1 MAQAAASGEIAQDL
15 RDLIEEEFK
24 DYVGNN
30 IGAIITTGGDLA
42 EGLLALL
49 GEAVVAVLGTV
60 VAAAVFVLYDIWS
73 SSADDYYGTEVFA
86 LALPTNITD
95 FVDVLP
101 GVPINGGRRLNTQTL
116 EFFGHTQYPEA
127 TSVDGIVD
135 VHFHFEFTN
144 KGVWSPTA

>member
-1 MAQAAASGEIAQDL
+1 MVISPKTLG
-15 RDLIEEEFK
+15 DLIEDEFK
-24 DYVGNN
+24 DYVGDN
-30 IGAIITTGGDLA
+30 IGAIIQEGGKLA
-42 EGLLALL
+42 DALLALV
-49 GEAVVAVLGTV
+49 GEAVFAVLGTV
-60 VAAAVFVLYDIWS
+60 VAAAVFVIYDIIS

-86 LALPTNITD
+86 FVFPTNTTD

-101 GVPINGGRRLNTQTL
+101 GVPINRGRRLNTQTL